1 MEATIRSD
9 GGAEVTEND
18 PDGVEPE
25 AVVADELGRLAH
37 HPRQEAHR
45 LHDVAEVGESGSAPY
60 IEIAVVAR
68 WLVPF
73 VLLMVGIVLGIYFAV
88 R

>member
-1 MEATIRSD
+1 MTEHDSD
-9 GGAEVTEND
+9 GI
-18 PDGVEPE
+18 EPG
-25 AVVADELGRLAH
+25 AVVAGELGRLAH

-45 LHDVAEVGESGSAPY
+45 LHEVADVGESGSAPF

-73 VLLMVGIVLGIYFAV
+73 VLLMVGIVLGIYFAL